1 MRRSF
6 ALAAG
11 ALALFVWF
19 AAEPMRAQ
27 STSRPQARPAAAAPL
42 YYPGPHGDWQ
52 RRPAAEVGM
61 NEAAV
66 KDAVAFAVAS
76 ESKSPRDLAVDHYL
90 VQAREPYDT
99 PVGLLK
105 PRGPASGV
113 IVRHGYLVAEW
124 GEPARVDMTF
134 SVTKSFV
141 STTVGLAYDRGL
153 IKDLNERVQQYVS
166 TGEFD
171 SEHNRKITWDH
182 LLRQTSDWQG
192 TLWGKPDWADRPEG
206 EASTWMTRNAQRTGQ
221 PSTSTTTCA

>member
-1 MRRSF
+1 
-6 ALAAG
+6 
-11 ALALFVWF
+11 
-19 AAEPMRAQ
+19 MRAQ

-90 VQAREPYDT
+90 VQARGPYDT

-153 IKDLNERVQQYVS
+153 VD
-166 TGEFD
+166 
-171 SEHNRKITWDH
+171 
-182 LLRQTSDWQG
+182 
-192 TLWGKPDWADRPEG
+192 
-206 EASTWMTRNAQRTGQ
+206 
-221 PSTSTTTCA
+221 